1 MNEHIRQKMKKLG
14 VTQVELIKKLH
25 ERGIT
30 VQPPEMSQIISGVM
44 IAARIRNS
52 TSRSPAT
59 WRSNSTTPTATS

>member
-30 VQPPEMSQIISGVM
+30 VQPPEMSQIISGVNTYPKAKRVLDA
-44 IAARIRNS
+44 IEIIL
-52 TSRSPAT
+52 TEIDDT
-59 WRSNSTTPTATS
+59 